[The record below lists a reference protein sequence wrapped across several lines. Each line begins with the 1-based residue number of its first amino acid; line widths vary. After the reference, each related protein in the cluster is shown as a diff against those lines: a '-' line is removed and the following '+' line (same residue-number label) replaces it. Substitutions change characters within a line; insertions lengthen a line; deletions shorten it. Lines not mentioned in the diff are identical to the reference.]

1 MFDGEFYEEGDPDYP
16 WEVDDYVLQFAEDRW
31 RDSKGIARVLNHSCQ
46 PNIGIRNAFR
56 LIAMRDI
63 APDEELCYDYAMAED
78 GQWQLDC
85 QCGSP
90 NCRGRMAGFAA
101 LPESVRESYQGVH
114 FPLARRKVP
123 TRFYLERGDLLTF
136 KLIKHIRMGEV
147 SQCTR
152 ITAAG
157 FRCKAEFLILQND
170 EGGQ

>member
-1 MFDGEFYEEGDPDYP
+1 MDNPKAEVREHSTFGRGVFAAESILAGEAIAMFDGEFYEEGDPDYP

-101 LPESVRESYQGVH
+101 LPESVRESYQGFISHWLVEKYQ
-114 FPLARRKVP
+114 LDS
-123 TRFYLERGDLLTF
+123 TW
-136 KLIKHIRMGEV
+136 
-147 SQCTR
+147 S
-152 ITAAG
+152 
-157 FRCKAEFLILQND
+157 
-170 EGGQ
+170 GGPVDI